1 MSPKDDGYSDTH
13 QPPMTLKREED
24 ELKVVSRTPTK
35 AHSLSYMIY
44 QKNDKSTIENNSISK
59 PNVCHPKNMGIQTST
74 NFQ

>member
-1 MSPKDDGYSDTH
+1 MSPKDYGHSDTH

-44 QKNDKSTIENNSISK
+44 MNPHLCI
-59 PNVCHPKNMGIQTST
+59 PRNV
-74 NFQ
+74 